1 MIKLSRTKVDLFVE
15 CQRCFYLS
23 EKHKISRPS
32 SFPLTLNLAIDQML
46 KNEFDEY
53 REIQYQHPIAIE
65 NNLNLIP
72 FAHEKLNEWRNNK
85 KGIRYYDPNSDIEL
99 FGAIDDVWIN
109 PETKKLYIV
118 DYKATSTQKEITLD
132 DEWKDVYKRQ
142 IEIYQW
148 LFFKNGFDI
157 SNEGYFLY
165 ANGKTNNFSN
175 NAFKFDMIL
184 LKYIGDWDWIE
195 STLMDI
201 KSCLD
206 SDNIPE
212 KNANCKYC
220 NYYDNIKKLDNEKK

>member
-1 MIKLSRTKVDLFVE
+1 
-15 CQRCFYLS
+15 
-23 EKHKISRPS
+23 
-32 SFPLTLNLAIDQML
+32 ML